1 MAIFGLGFQPLGNVI
16 HMAPPLLVR
25 RPGIGITPATCKP
38 GHSCSKKLRFAEGGL
53 QGIIVA
59 HMTTRQQ
66 ADAIT
71 RTARGN
77 PNWHRGIGGRVGAHD
92 RGAGL
97 SRDETTV
104 GFRRNVWKLPG

>member
-1 MAIFGLGFQPLGNVI
+1 
-16 HMAPPLLVR
+16 
-25 RPGIGITPATCKP
+25 
-38 GHSCSKKLRFAEGGL
+38 
-53 QGIIVA
+53 
-59 HMTTRQQ
+59 MTTRQQ

-92 RGAGL
+92 RGAGI